1 MKNPWKTLKQRIV
14 YTSFLG
20 HKVRIDNVIG
30 PSGRENEYFVVE
42 AKSNSTILAI
52 TTEGK
57 VVMEKTWRY
66 PIEKESFELPV
77 GGIDKGEE
85 PFETAKR
92 ELMEETGYTGGEWE
106 FLGSHF
112 DNNSYSRAKTH
123 IFLAKNVVAPSTGSG
138 FPENSDENELIEVEL
153 IDFEVLKKMVAD
165 GKIEDGRTKMAVLL
179 AEKLL

>member
-1 MKNPWKTLKQRIV
+1 MKNPWKTLKQTIV
-14 YTSFLG
+14 YTGLVG

-30 PSGRENEYFVVE
+30 PSGKKSEYFVVE

-52 TTEGK
+52 TTGGK

-85 PFETAKR
+85 PLETAKR

-106 FLGSHF
+106 FLGSYF
-112 DNNSYSRAKTH
+112 DNNSYCKAKTH
-123 IFLAKNVVAPSTGSG
+123 IFWAKNVIAPCTGSG

-153 IDFEVLKKMVAD
+153 IDLEVLKKMVAD
-165 GKIEDGRTKMAVLL
+165 GTIEDGRTKMAVLL
-179 AEKLL
+179 AKDIL

>member
-123 IFLAKNVVAPSTGSG
+123 IFLAKNVVAGKA
-138 FPENSDENELIEVEL
+138 ENSDENELIEVEL

-165 GKIEDGRTKMAVLL
+165 GTIEDGRTKMAVMMARDIL
-179 AEKLL
+179 